1 MILREKNNIIKQK
14 NNIKGTVIVENEE
27 EDEGD
32 DENEHEVELQHKG
45 KISEIFEDT
54 MGEYNKQQ
62 KELQRL
68 QKEKE
73 VAALAKLD
81 ILKAEQSKNKV
92 ISSVGKGLVSNNL
105 ASKAKSIAQNKEY
118 DANKLLQEDS
128 KQENKPLVSQ
138 ISNKTSELN
147 TVAVKNI
154 NY

>member
-1 MILREKNNIIKQK
+1 MILRERNNIIKQK
-14 NNIKGTVIVENEE
+14 NNIKGTVIVENED

-32 DENEHEVELQHKG
+32 DEDEHEVELQHKG

-138 ISNKTSELN
+138 ILDKTSELN
-147 TVAVKNI
+147 TVTIKI
-154 NY
+154 

>member
-1 MILREKNNIIKQK
+1 
-14 NNIKGTVIVENEE
+14 
-27 EDEGD
+27 
-32 DENEHEVELQHKG
+32 
-45 KISEIFEDT
+45 

-73 VAALAKLD
+73 AAALAKLD

-118 DANKLLQEDS
+118 DANKLLQEEIKSSDQKIVAGIGNS
-128 KQENKPLVSQ
+128 
-138 ISNKTSELN
+138 SNR
-147 TVAVKNI
+147 
-154 NY
+154 